1 MNLSKMILLLP
12 DRKFITDEILSDR
25 LQVLYQLFIYHFSFH
40 DEIKS
45 LALHWEFDLQDI
57 FDRDIDEGEG
67 ELFDGK
73 SIDFV
78 HDDLAG
84 VVCERLSGERDG
96 DVVDGECSLFYSL
109 EILVVGDVEV
119 LFEADCVGEDVVSG
133 SEVGDDF

>member
-12 DRKFITDEILSDR
+12 YRKFIADEILSDR
-25 LQVLYQLFIYHFSFH
+25 LQVLDQLFIYHFPLH

-45 LALHWEFDLQDI
+45 LALHWELYLQDI

-96 DVVDGECSLFYSL
+96 DVVAGKCSLFYSL
-109 EILVVGDVEV
+109 EVLVVGDVQV
-119 LFEADCVGEDVVSG
+119 LSEADCVGEDVVSG
-133 SEVGDDF
+133 SEVGGYF